1 MREEKS
7 KSLLTWVG
15 ALGLAIFTLSP
26 FAWMLVVSFS
36 QAPDFPSHPSSFA
49 FTLRNYAEI
58 LFSRTLHFV
67 DYLRNSMLVSSVSAV
82 LATLFASSAAYAIA
96 RLRFPGRAAIPLGIL
111 GLSMFP
117 QISVVGYLF
126 KMMTG
131 LGWINTYAALI
142 FPYVTLTL
150 PFALWI
156 MLSYFSQLPKD
167 LDRAAFVDGATR
179 FQTLRKV
186 IFPLALPGAFSTL
199 LLAFIFS
206 FNEFLFAL
214 MLTVD
219 YKARTVPVGIA
230 LFQGL
235 HGEIPWGQVMAGA
248 ALASV
253 PLAALTATFQKYI
266 IQGLTQGALK
276 G

>member
-1 MREEKS
+1 MREEKL
-7 KSLLTWVG
+7 KRLLTWAG
-15 ALGLAIFTLSP
+15 GLGLVIFTLSP
-26 FAWMLVVSFS
+26 FAWMLAVSFS

-58 LFSRTLHFV
+58 LFSQTLHFV

-82 LATLFASSAAYAIA
+82 LATLFASAAAYAIA
-96 RLRFPGRAAIPLGIL
+96 RLRFPGRVVIPLGIL

-219 YKARTVPVGIA
+219 YKARTIPVGIA

-253 PLAALTATFQKYI
+253 PLAALTATFQRYI